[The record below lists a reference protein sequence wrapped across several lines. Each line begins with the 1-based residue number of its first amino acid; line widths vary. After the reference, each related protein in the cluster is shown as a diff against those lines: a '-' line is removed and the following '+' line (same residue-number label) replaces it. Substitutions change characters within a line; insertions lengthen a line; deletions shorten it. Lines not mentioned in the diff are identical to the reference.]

1 MKVSREQ
8 AAQNRERVVE
18 TAAKLFREK
27 GYGGIGVADLMKS
40 AGLTHGGFYGN
51 FGSKEALMAEVVTYA
66 IDNSIHTWDTLV
78 ARAPTQPL
86 EAVVAPYLS
95 IQHRDN
101 PGMGC
106 AMAALGPEVARMAP
120 DVRCAVTE
128 GVRKQIDKLAALMPA
143 DSSEEQREAALVTYA
158 SMVGALVLSR
168 AVNDPALSEEVL
180 NAVHTAV
187 TGVSP

>member
-8 AAQNRERVVE
+8 AAQNRERVVA

-66 IDNSIHTWDTLV
+66 IDNSIHTWDSLV
-78 ARAPTQPL
+78 ARAPDQAL

-95 IQHRDN
+95 TQHRDN
-101 PGMGC
+101 PGQGC
-106 AMAALGPEVARMAP
+106 TMAALGPEVARMAP

-128 GVRKQIDKLAALMPA
+128 GVRKQLGKLAALMPA
-143 DSSEEQREAALVTYA
+143 DSPEEQREAALVTYA

-168 AVNDPALSEEVL
+168 AVNDPALSEEFL

-187 TGVSP
+187 TGGSP